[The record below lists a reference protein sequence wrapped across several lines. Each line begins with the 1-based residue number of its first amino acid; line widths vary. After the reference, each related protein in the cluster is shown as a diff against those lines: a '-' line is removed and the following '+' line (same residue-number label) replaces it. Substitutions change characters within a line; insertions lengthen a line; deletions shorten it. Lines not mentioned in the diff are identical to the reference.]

1 MPADTSVPVYEHT
14 DTMTKATIIKDS
26 YLWLAY
32 RFRGS
37 VYYHQG
43 RKHGS
48 IQADMGLEE
57 LRVLYLDQ
65 TGAWRN

>member
-48 IQADMGLEE
+48 IQAEKLIQLNAYIIRPLLE
-57 LRVLYLDQ
+57 
-65 TGAWRN
+65 